1 MKTLSHMDSEKL
13 CISRCFFRRNGCL
26 IIVIFPLEK
35 IFIPTSR
42 GTTQLLKSLEKP
54 TATFSVST
62 VSTLVS
68 SPIRKRTQEDQV
80 TLVSWACINSWE
92 VLSSVTKSFPG
103 NHIYTLNS
111 LPSSDS
117 LVGIKINLHW
127 IAEAYKLISLT
138 DSQNVR
144 IWFLARARFLR
155 GLSPFFWNLNCN
167 SVQFKYFK
175 TLQICMLDISGYR

>member
-1 MKTLSHMDSEKL
+1 MKTLSHG
-13 CISRCFFRRNGCL
+13 FREALHFQMFLQKEWVPYNSHVSPGEN
-26 IIVIFPLEK
+26 IHSHFKKDNSTPQV
-35 IFIPTSR
+35 S
-42 GTTQLLKSLEKP
+42 EKP
-54 TATFSVST
+54 TATFLCIHGL
-62 VSTLVS
+62 LVS
-68 SPIRKRTQEDQV
+68 SPIRRTQEDQV

-92 VLSSVTKSFPG
+92 VLSSVRKSFPG

-144 IWFLARARFLR
+144 IWFLVRARFFR

-175 TLQICMLDISGYR
+175 THQICMLDISGYR

>member
-1 MKTLSHMDSEKL
+1 MDSEKL

-117 LVGIKINLHW
+117 LVGIKINLH
-127 IAEAYKLISLT
+127 
-138 DSQNVR
+138 
-144 IWFLARARFLR
+144 
-155 GLSPFFWNLNCN
+155 
-167 SVQFKYFK
+167 
-175 TLQICMLDISGYR
+175 

>member
-1 MKTLSHMDSEKL
+1 MKTLSHTDSEKR

-26 IIVIFPLEK
+26 IIVMFPLEK
-35 IFIPTSR
+35 IVIPTSR
-42 GTTQLLKSLEKP
+42 RTTQLLKSLKSLQP
-54 TATFSVST
+54 PFSVST
-62 VSTLVS
+62 VCTSVS
-68 SPIRKRTQEDQV
+68 SPIRRRTQEDQV

-92 VLSSVTKSFPG
+92 VLSSVRKSFPG

-127 IAEAYKLISLT
+127 VAEAYKLISLT
-138 DSQNVR
+138 GSQNVR
-144 IWFLARARFLR
+144 IWFLVRARFFQ

-175 TLQICMLDISGYR
+175 THQICMLDISGYR